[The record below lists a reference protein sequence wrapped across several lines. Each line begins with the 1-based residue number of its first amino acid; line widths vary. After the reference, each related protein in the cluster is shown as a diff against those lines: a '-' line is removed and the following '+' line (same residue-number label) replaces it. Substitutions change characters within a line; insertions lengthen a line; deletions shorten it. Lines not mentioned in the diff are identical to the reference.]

1 MLIPPLIM
9 VPFTDALEAQAR
21 AQARQASES
30 ARTNSLL
37 DGIYRDQRGDI
48 RQRSGAF
55 ATRQQKEMFEK
66 QERAKANEENPEQNS
81 LLRTISTWA
90 SNKMDNAAANSAVDA
105 GGMAVGGSFWLAAKE
120 VNDLAKDAES
130 FLTENNLTSVEG
142 VKAKAAE
149 TKEKAIKAKDA
160 ALNPIQAAKRLLGR
174 ENSSSAS
181 SDSHSSSVRESAQSA
196 DSSQASSEVS
206 SDQSSAT
213 TTESDRVES
222 SSDRESS
229 SSTAS
234 DSYSSSSSESAQSA
248 ESSQSSS
255 EVIDT
260 QSSATTT
267 ESDRVESSS
276 DRESSSS
283 TASDSY
289 SSSSSESAQS
299 AESSQSSSEVI
310 DTQSSATT
318 TESDRVESS
327 SDRESSSS
335 TASDSYSSSSSESAQ
350 SAESSQ
356 SSSEVIDTQSSATTT
371 ESDRVESSSDR
382 ESSSST
388 ASDSYSSSSSESA
401 QSAESSQSSSEVI
414 DTQSSATSATTTNSE
429 RVESVVSS
437 QSGLSASD
445 VRSRNNEPDNVD
457 LVDALASQS
466 EAQKEAAEDH
476 GKKLDDIKKAIA
488 ASRGGEGGLSDMVDT
503 DRKKRKGRK
512 NKRGRKRGRNGR
524 NVKPSR
530 TPRAMSSVME
540 TSGKSIG
547 SKLTA
552 NAATKGAG
560 MAARG
565 ALRAVPLLGT
575 LAMTAFDAVD
585 GFTNEGKQRETF
597 NVKDGDEVTTG
608 QKSSMALANVLDMG
622 GLVSGGLGLLGGGLE
637 SIGIGGAAEALSFN
651 SSDMARGIYDFF
663 GGDDSS
669 AREKG
674 ANVASSNETKQ
685 VVGDEFAA
693 DTLDHPSAQG
703 VRVGG
708 VEQSEKQERIDELFV
723 SNSTV
728 EESDSVS
735 SKPTRGESSAG
746 ISLSS
751 DSPVSSEFSSTAS
764 VEDYKS
770 EPLVSKKE
778 PDRERP
784 TVIVNSDKVLNDTVQ
799 QLLDETKKANKANA
813 GEVGRNTTNK
823 ATHNNAV
830 TVNSGAGGSIPT
842 TPLSVNMQNVAS
854 DSE

>member
-1 MLIPPLIM
+1 MINNKLAFLDVIKVIEKSSKAELQAIARVEKAIVKSGVARVVAETEKPRQSRRIDPRLGRAPRVEEPTTSSVSSDYAPAGSGSPMHQDTTSDPGEVVDENQATQENNIVVV
-9 VPFTDALEAQAR
+9 VPEAKPNDAQKVESETASSSSVIDAPSVNVDTTVDNSAITDALEAQAR
-21 AQARQASES
+21 AQTRQASES

-66 QERAKANEENPEQNS
+66 QERTKANEENPEQNS

-105 GGMAVGGSFWLAAKE
+105 GGMAVGGSLWLAAKE

-130 FLTENNLTSVEG
+130 FLAENNLTSVEG

-174 ENSSSAS
+174 E
-181 SDSHSSSVRESAQSA
+181 
-196 DSSQASSEVS
+196 
-206 SDQSSAT
+206 
-213 TTESDRVES
+213 
-222 SSDRESS
+222 SS
-229 SSTAS
+229 SSTTS
-234 DSYSSSSSESAQSA
+234 DSHSSSSSESAQST
-248 ESSQSSS
+248 ESSQSSA
-255 EVIDT
+255 EVVNT

-267 ESDRVESSS
+267 ES
-276 DRESSSS
+276 
-283 TASDSY
+283 
-289 SSSSSESAQS
+289 
-299 AESSQSSSEVI
+299 
-310 DTQSSATT
+310 
-318 TESDRVESS
+318 
-327 SDRESSSS
+327 
-335 TASDSYSSSSSESAQ
+335 
-350 SAESSQ
+350 
-356 SSSEVIDTQSSATTT
+356 
-371 ESDRVESSSDR
+371 
-382 ESSSST
+382 
-388 ASDSYSSSSSESA
+388 
-401 QSAESSQSSSEVI
+401 
-414 DTQSSATSATTTNSE
+414 E
-429 RVESVVSS
+429 RVESVESS

-524 NVKPSR
+524 NVKPRR

-547 SKLTA
+547 GKLA
-552 NAATKGAG
+552 GSAATKGAG

-585 GFTNEGKQRETF
+585 GFTNEGKQREAF

-637 SIGIGGAAEALSFN
+637 SIGISGAAEALSFN

-663 GGDDSS
+663 GG
-669 AREKG
+669 
-674 ANVASSNETKQ
+674 
-685 VVGDEFAA
+685 
-693 DTLDHPSAQG
+693 
-703 VRVGG
+703 
-708 VEQSEKQERIDELFV
+708 
-723 SNSTV
+723 
-728 EESDSVS
+728 
-735 SKPTRGESSAG
+735 
-746 ISLSS
+746 
-751 DSPVSSEFSSTAS
+751 
-764 VEDYKS
+764 ED
-770 EPLVSKKE
+770 
-778 PDRERP
+778 
-784 TVIVNSDKVLNDTVQ
+784 
-799 QLLDETKKANKANA
+799 
-813 GEVGRNTTNK
+813 
-823 ATHNNAV
+823 
-830 TVNSGAGGSIPT
+830 
-842 TPLSVNMQNVAS
+842 
-854 DSE
+854 

>member
-1 MLIPPLIM
+1 MINNKLAFLDVIKVIERSSKAELQAIARVEKAIVRSGVERVVAQTEKPRQSRRIDPRLGRAPRVEEPTTSSVSSDYAPAGSGSPMHQDTTSDHGEVVGENQTTQENNI
-9 VPFTDALEAQAR
+9 VVIAPESKPNDAQKVESETASSSSAIDGLSVNIDTTVDNGAITDALEAQAR

-105 GGMAVGGSFWLAAKE
+105 GGMAVGGSLWLAAKE

-213 TTESDRVES
+213 TTESE
-222 SSDRESS
+222 
-229 SSTAS
+229 
-234 DSYSSSSSESAQSA
+234 
-248 ESSQSSS
+248 
-255 EVIDT
+255 
-260 QSSATTT
+260 
-267 ESDRVESSS
+267 
-276 DRESSSS
+276 
-283 TASDSY
+283 
-289 SSSSSESAQS
+289 
-299 AESSQSSSEVI
+299 
-310 DTQSSATT
+310 
-318 TESDRVESS
+318 
-327 SDRESSSS
+327 
-335 TASDSYSSSSSESAQ
+335 
-350 SAESSQ
+350 
-356 SSSEVIDTQSSATTT
+356 
-371 ESDRVESSSDR
+371 RVESSSDR

-429 RVESVVSS
+429 RVESVESS

-524 NVKPSR
+524 NVKPRR

-547 SKLTA
+547 GKLA
-552 NAATKGAG
+552 GSAATKGAG

-622 GLVSGGLGLLGGGLE
+622 GLVSGGVGLLGGGLE
-637 SIGIGGAAEALSFN
+637 SIGISGAAEALSFN

-663 GGDDSS
+663 GGEDSPE
-669 AREKG
+669 REKQT
-674 ANVASSNETKQ
+674 NVASSNETKQ
-685 VVGDEFAA
+685 VVGDELAA
-693 DTLDHPSAQG
+693 DTFDHPSAQG
-703 VRVGG
+703 IGG
-708 VEQSEKQERIDELFV
+708 GEQSEKQKEADEFFV

-751 DSPVSSEFSSTAS
+751 DSPVSSELNATTS

-770 EPLVSKKE
+770 EPLVSKKS
-778 PDRERP
+778 PDSEGP
-784 TVIVNSDKVLNDTVQ
+784 TVIVNSDKVLNNTVQ
-799 QLLDETKKANKANA
+799 QLLEETKKANKANA
-813 GEVGRNTTNK
+813 GETGRNTTNK
-823 ATHNNAV
+823 AMHNNAV

>member
-1 MLIPPLIM
+1 MSNNKLAFLDVIKVIEKSSKAELQAIARVEKAIVKSGVERVVGETEKPRQSRRIDPRLGRAPRVEEPTTSSVSSDYAPAGSGSPMHQDTTSDPGEVVDENQATQENNIVVV
-9 VPFTDALEAQAR
+9 VPEAKPNDAQKVESETASSSSVIDAPSVNVDTTVDNGAITDALEAQAR
-21 AQARQASES
+21 VQARQASES

-66 QERAKANEENPEQNS
+66 QERAKANEENPEQSS

-105 GGMAVGGSFWLAAKE
+105 GGMAVGGSLWLAAKE

-149 TKEKAIKAKDA
+149 TKEKAIKAKNA
-160 ALNPIQAAKRLLGR
+160 ALNPIQAARRLLGR

-181 SDSHSSSVRESAQSA
+181 SDSHSSSSSESAQGVE
-196 DSSQASSEVS
+196 SSQASSEVS
-206 SDQSSAT
+206 NTQST
-213 TTESDRVES
+213 VTNTESERVES

-234 DSYSSSSSESAQSA
+234 ESHSSSSSESAQSA

-255 EVIDT
+255 EVVDT
-260 QSSATTT
+260 QSGAT
-267 ESDRVESSS
+267 
-276 DRESSSS
+276 
-283 TASDSY
+283 
-289 SSSSSESAQS
+289 
-299 AESSQSSSEVI
+299 
-310 DTQSSATT
+310 
-318 TESDRVESS
+318 
-327 SDRESSSS
+327 
-335 TASDSYSSSSSESAQ
+335 
-350 SAESSQ
+350 
-356 SSSEVIDTQSSATTT
+356 
-371 ESDRVESSSDR
+371 
-382 ESSSST
+382 
-388 ASDSYSSSSSESA
+388 
-401 QSAESSQSSSEVI
+401 
-414 DTQSSATSATTTNSE
+414 SATSATTTNSE
-429 RVESVVSS
+429 RVESVESS

-488 ASRGGEGGLSDMVDT
+488 ASRGGEGGLLDMVDT

-524 NVKPSR
+524 NVKPRR

-547 SKLTA
+547 GKLA
-552 NAATKGAG
+552 GSAATKGAG

-585 GFTNEGKQRETF
+585 GFTNEGKQREAF

-637 SIGIGGAAEALSFN
+637 SIGISGAAEALSFN
-651 SSDMARGIYDFF
+651 SSDMARGIYGFF
-663 GGDDSS
+663 GGEDSS
-669 AREKG
+669 AREKESN
-674 ANVASSNETKQ
+674 AASSNETKQ
-685 VVGDEFAA
+685 VA
-693 DTLDHPSAQG
+693 
-703 VRVGG
+703 R
-708 VEQSEKQERIDELFV
+708 DELFV

-735 SKPTRGESSAG
+735 SKPTRGASSTG
-746 ISLSS
+746 VSLSS
-751 DSPVSSEFSSTAS
+751 DSPVSSELSSTTSA
-764 VEDYKS
+764 EDYKS

-778 PDRERP
+778 PDREGP
-784 TVIVNSDKVLNDTVQ
+784 AVIVNSDKVLNSTVQ
-799 QLLDETKKANKANA
+799 QLLEETKKANKANA
-813 GEVGRNTTNK
+813 GETGRNTTNK